1 MLLDVRFAWRRLIH
15 SPGFAAA
22 AILTLALGIGANAI
36 VFGFLNALILQ
47 PLPVSR
53 PEELVFLNSGANGS
67 GPNFSHPNYR
77 DLRDRNDVFSALIA
91 YRLTVMSLAADG
103 RTDRLW
109 GYLVTGNYFDALG
122 VQAIRGRTFTPDDDR
137 VPGGHPIV
145 VISVFRTVL
154 GRTAGVLAIGCAI
167 GLVSSLLV
175 SRLLTPYLYGASD
188 RDPWALA
195 AVAAAMTFTAALALW
210 MPARR
215 AIAVD
220 PTIALRAE

>member
-1 MLLDVRFAWRRLIH
+1 MLQDVRFAWRRLVH

-22 AILTLALGIGANAI
+22 AILTLALGIGATAT
-36 VFGFLNALILQ
+36 VFGSVNALTLQ
-47 PLPVSR
+47 PLPVSH

-91 YRLTVMSLAADG
+91 SRLTVMSLAADG

-145 VISVFRTVL
+145 VISHGCWQRRFGGAADVAGKTVSINQQPFTIVGVAPAGFRGTESFLAPV
-154 GRTAGVLAIGCAI
+154 GVIPAQVEGP
-167 GLVSSLLV
+167 
-175 SRLLTPYLYGASD
+175 SRY
-188 RDPWALA
+188 RNRWA
-195 AVAAAMTFTAALALW
+195 
-210 MPARR
+210 ARR
-215 AIAVD
+215 A
-220 PTIALRAE
+220 